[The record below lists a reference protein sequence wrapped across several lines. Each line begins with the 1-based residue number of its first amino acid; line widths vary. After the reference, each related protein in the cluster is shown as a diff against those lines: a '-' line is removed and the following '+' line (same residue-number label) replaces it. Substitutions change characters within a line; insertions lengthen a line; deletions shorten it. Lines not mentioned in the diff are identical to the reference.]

1 MVYDFAVF
9 GGGVVGCAIL
19 NKLTRCKQTVVL
31 LEKSL
36 DVATG
41 QSKANSG
48 LVHAGFDAKE
58 NSLKS
63 KFNVRGNKL
72 FNKLCKELKVD
83 LKESGAIVVSEDFE
97 TVKRLYERGKY
108 NGVNGLK
115 LLTGNEIFEKVP
127 NLKKHFHYALYA
139 KTAKLVSPYLFTI
152 ALAEEAVI
160 NGAKVIFDFETIKI
174 EKRNGVFYIYNF
186 NQIIMAKK
194 IINCAGYG
202 VNEISKLL
210 HVEQFNLEFR
220 RGEYFVLDK
229 TASDFVSISVFPTP
243 SKFGKGILATPTI
256 DGNILFGPNNEL
268 CEYGT
273 QTTHLGLNEVKQAI
287 NKMYDNVPWNKVIR
301 NYSGVRVSC
310 GDDFVVKLSEVDND
324 VALIAGINSPGLS
337 SSPAIAEFICQ
348 LFNIDIEEKQ
358 MKKREDY
365 SSIKKLTIKE
375 RNKLIETNPS
385 FGKIVCKCEEV
396 SEGEILRAINSPL
409 KPITFDSIKR
419 RVRTGMGRCQAGFCM
434 MKVVSL
440 LAKEQ
445 GLKLEDIFKEEKNSN
460 IVLKDFEYD
469 V

>member
-1 MVYDFAVF
+1 
-9 GGGVVGCAIL
+9 
-19 NKLTRCKQTVVL
+19 
-31 LEKSL
+31 
-36 DVATG
+36 
-41 QSKANSG
+41 
-48 LVHAGFDAKE
+48 
-58 NSLKS
+58 
-63 KFNVRGNKL
+63 
-72 FNKLCKELKVD
+72 
-83 LKESGAIVVSEDFE
+83 
-97 TVKRLYERGKY
+97 
-108 NGVNGLK
+108 
-115 LLTGNEIFEKVP
+115 
-127 NLKKHFHYALYA
+127 
-139 KTAKLVSPYLFTI
+139 
-152 ALAEEAVI
+152 
-160 NGAKVIFDFETIKI
+160 
-174 EKRNGVFYIYNF
+174 
-186 NQIIMAKK
+186 
-194 IINCAGYG
+194 
-202 VNEISKLL
+202 
-210 HVEQFNLEFR
+210 
-220 RGEYFVLDK
+220 
-229 TASDFVSISVFPTP
+229 
-243 SKFGKGILATPTI
+243 
-256 DGNILFGPNNEL
+256 
-268 CEYGT
+268 
-273 QTTHLGLNEVKQAI
+273 
-287 NKMYDNVPWNKVIR
+287 MYDNVPWNKVIR